1 MLRGLTVLPD
11 PGALAQAAAER
22 IVRTLAQGGARLSVC
37 LSGGSTPLRV
47 YRLLADEPFRSTV
60 PWDRVHWFWGDERFV
75 PQDDPRNNSGEAR
88 RLFLDRVPV
97 AAANIHP
104 VPTSVADAT
113 QAVSLYE
120 AELRKFYGSDRIDP
134 TRPLFDIVLM
144 GLGGDG
150 HTASLFP
157 GHPQLAETARWVVG
171 VPKPAMEPF
180 VPRVT
185 LTFSVLASTRDMLF
199 LVSGSG
205 KREILARVA
214 AGEDLPAARAYSQ
227 GDLVW
232 LVDRDAAPEDRG
244 AA

>member
-11 PGALAQAAAER
+11 AEALAQAAARR
-22 IVRTLAQGGARLSVC
+22 IVRVLEQVTGRLAVC

-47 YRLLADEPFRSTV
+47 YQLLTDEPFRSAV

-75 PQDDPRNNSGEAR
+75 PPNDPRSNSGEAC
-88 RLFLDRVPV
+88 RLFLHRVP
-97 AAANIHP
+97 APSANIHP
-104 VPTSVADAT
+104 VPTSAASEK
-113 QAVSLYE
+113 QAASQYE
-120 AELRKFYGSDRIDP
+120 TELRRFYGSHTINRG
-134 TRPLFDIVLM
+134 RPLFDVVLL

-157 GHPQLAETARWVVG
+157 GHSELDEAARWVVG
-171 VPKPAMEPF
+171 VPEPSMEPF

-185 LTFSVLASTRDMLF
+185 LTFPVLASTRVMLF
-199 LVSGSG
+199 LVSGGG

-214 AGEDLPAARAYSQ
+214 KREDLPAARAYSH

>member
-1 MLRGLTVLPD
+1 MLKGFTVLPD
-11 PGALAQAAAER
+11 ADALAQAAVQR
-22 IVRTLAQGGARLSVC
+22 IVRNLTQGRERLAVC

-75 PQDDPRNNSGEAR
+75 PQDDSRSNSGEAR

-97 AAANIHP
+97 PAANIHP
-104 VPTSVADAT
+104 APTAAAGEQHSA
-113 QAVSLYE
+113 SRYE
-120 AELRKFYGSDRIDP
+120 TELRNFYGSDLIDP
-134 TRPLFDIVLM
+134 TRPLFDIVLL
-144 GLGGDG
+144 GVGGDG

-157 GHPQLAETARWVVG
+157 GHPQLDETARWVVG

-185 LTFSVLASTRDMLF
+185 LTFPVLASTRDMLF
-199 LVSGSG
+199 LVSGHG
-205 KREILARVA
+205 KREILARIA
-214 AGEDLPAARAYSQ
+214 AGADLPAARAYSH

-232 LVDRDAAPEDRG
+232 LVDGDAAPEDRRV
-244 AA
+244 A

>member
-1 MLRGLTVLPD
+1 MLKALTVLPD
-11 PGALAQAAAER
+11 AEALAKAAAQR
-22 IVRTLAQGGARLSVC
+22 IVRDLAQGSQRLAVC

-60 PWDRVHWFWGDERFV
+60 AWDRVHWFWGDERFV
-75 PQDDPRNNSGEAR
+75 PKDDPRSNSGEAR
-88 RLFLDRVPV
+88 RSFLDRVPV

-104 VPTSVADAT
+104 VPTSAADEE
-113 QAVSLYE
+113 QAASQYDI
-120 AELRKFYGSDRIDP
+120 ELRRFYGSHRIDP
-134 TRPLFDIVLM
+134 ARPLFDIVLM
-144 GLGGDG
+144 GVGGDG

-171 VPKPAMEPF
+171 VAEPSMEPF

-185 LTFSVLASTRDMLF
+185 LTFPILASTRDMLF
-199 LVSGSG
+199 LVSGRG
-205 KREILARVA
+205 KREVLGRVA